1 MQIVLQEITGEYV
14 NADLVLQAILMALHV
29 LQFLLL
35 LIQAVKLIV
44 NVQVRKP
51 ALVEIV
57 IIHVRLSDL
66 VLQMQ
71 NVSFTVPYP

>member
-1 MQIVLQEITGEYV
+1 MLIVLLEIIEEYV

-35 LIQAVKLIV
+35 QIQAVKLIV
-44 NVQVRKP
+44 NVQVKRP
-51 ALVEIV
+51 ALVGIV

-71 NVSFTVPYP
+71 NVSFTVPYH

>member
-1 MQIVLQEITGEYV
+1 MQIVLQEIIGEYV
-14 NADLVLQAILMALHV
+14 TADLVLQAILMALHA

-44 NVQVRKP
+44 NVQVKRP
-51 ALVEIV
+51 ALVETV
-57 IIHVRLSDL
+57 IIRVRLSDL

-71 NVSFTVPYP
+71 NVSFTVPYL